1 MLTCCLDCKK
11 HADNISSKKWP
22 WWIKWLEVNQDV
34 LIVWLIN
41 QDFQNKG
48 LIKKVVGIILIKKVS
63 YTSHYKTC

>member
-48 LIKKVVGIILIKKVS
+48 LIKKSGWNNINQNSFI
-63 YTSHYKTC
+63 YKSL

>member
-34 LIVWLIN
+34 LILWLIN

-48 LIKKVVGIILIKKVS
+48 LIKKSGWNNINQKSFI
-63 YTSHYKTC
+63 YKSL

>member
-48 LIKKVVGIILIKKVS
+48 LIKKSGWNNINQKS
-63 YTSHYKTC
+63 FTYKSL

>member
-41 QDFQNKG
+41 EDFQNKG
-48 LIKKVVGIILIKKVS
+48 LIKKSGWNNINQKSFI
-63 YTSHYKTC
+63 YKSL

>member
-48 LIKKVVGIILIKKVS
+48 LIKKSGWNNINQKSFI
-63 YTSHYKTC
+63 YKSL

>member
-11 HADNISSKKWP
+11 HADNVSSKKWP

-48 LIKKVVGIILIKKVS
+48 LIKKSGWNNINQKSFI
-63 YTSHYKTC
+63 YKSL

>member
-34 LIVWLIN
+34 LILWRIN

-48 LIKKVVGIILIKKVS
+48 LIKKSGWNNINQKSFI
-63 YTSHYKTC
+63 YKSL

>member
-1 MLTCCLDCKK
+1 MLTCCLDCKN
-11 HADNISSKKWP
+11 HADNFISKKWP

-48 LIKKVVGIILIKKVS
+48 LIKKSGWNNINQKSFI
-63 YTSHYKTC
+63 YKSL

>member
-11 HADNISSKKWP
+11 HADNIRSKKWP

-48 LIKKVVGIILIKKVS
+48 LIKKSGWNNINQKSFI
-63 YTSHYKTC
+63 YKSL